1 MINWLTIV
9 IKANF
14 AKTVKLKI
22 LVYLFIKKY
31 YLFYFTI
38 FSEQNYTFCFLKYCN
53 EAGLEVTRRK
63 LNRTEQQFVLY
74 MSSLNEMKK
83 FYQMSLNGLQMINVE
98 VDASID
104 DSEEMIKIIINA
116 LRLSQTKVVL
126 LSN

>member
-1 MINWLTIV
+1 
-9 IKANF
+9 
-14 AKTVKLKI
+14 
-22 LVYLFIKKY
+22 
-31 YLFYFTI
+31 
-38 FSEQNYTFCFLKYCN
+38 
-53 EAGLEVTRRK
+53 
-63 LNRTEQQFVLY
+63 
-74 MSSLNEMKK
+74 MKK